1 MLVSDIG
8 YALNSLGY
16 LLLLLLLLAVRKSGL
31 AKHLL
36 VLATMGTLAWSLS
49 MLSYF
54 AAPWSAHYLL
64 VVDTARHLFWL
75 LFIAGCLKNDFANL
89 WQVLRRP
96 ATSLI
101 VAPPLFTLFIL
112 LWFQLPASWSY
123 LLLTV
128 LSLEVLILLEVMFR
142 QAGDNQWAFKPLV
155 VYLGATQVFDFV
167 MYANATM
174 VSQIEFGY
182 VAARGFIHLFLLP
195 FLVIATKR
203 IKHWGIDIFIS
214 RDVVLHSSLLLVA
227 GAYLF
232 VMAVIGYAI
241 NYLGGSWSSTIQLV
255 LVVLSLVLLATLV
268 LSNQVRTRI
277 KVFITK
283 HFFANQFDYREEWVK
298 LTHTL
303 SQTVVSTN
311 EVYRQGLTGILNAL
325 NYQQGLLL
333 KTSRWGAEPVAAI
346 AIDAASLSSTERE
359 IAERLLAYCQ
369 KTGWQIDLQEYLSR
383 PFHYEGL
390 QLAPEDV
397 TQCRFQLLLPLY
409 RDNQLWGAAFI
420 AAGEQPKVSLNWE
433 IRDYLKAV
441 TEQVG
446 SFIYHHEASQEV
458 AENAQFAAFNRMS
471 AFVLHDLKNVLAQ
484 IDLILCN
491 AEQHRHNPEFIDDTF
506 ETLVHS
512 KQRMEK
518 MLREL
523 NEKKVVES
531 NRHSACLLSPLV
543 KDVIDH
549 RCASL
554 RPTPTVITESETAIV
569 VDGEKFAN
577 VIYHLLNNA
586 QQATPDDGTISVKL
600 VYDEPSGTQ
609 TLLIC
614 DSGCGMDK
622 DFIAQRLFKPFDTT
636 KGNAGMGIGAYDAK
650 QFMQSIGGHLA
661 VESEVGRGTCFTL
674 SFPV

>member
-8 YALNSLGY
+8 YALNSAGY
-16 LLLLLLLLAVRKSGL
+16 LLLLLLLLTVRKPGL

-36 VLATMGTLAWSLS
+36 VLATIGTFVWSLS

-54 AAPWSAHYLL
+54 AQPWTATYLITL
-64 VVDTARHLFWL
+64 DTSRHFVWL
-75 LFIAGCLKNDFANL
+75 LFIAGCLKNDFTSL

-101 VAPPLFTLFIL
+101 IAPPLFTLFFL
-112 LWFQLPASWSY
+112 LWFPLPPSWNY
-123 LLLTV
+123 LLLTI

-142 QAGDNQWAFKPLV
+142 QAGENQWAFKPLV
-155 VYLGATQVFDFV
+155 VYLGSTQVFEFV

-182 VAARGFIHLFLLP
+182 VAARGYIHLLLLP

-255 LVVLSLVLLATLV
+255 LIVLSLVMLATLV
-268 LSNQVRTRI
+268 LSNQFRTRI

-303 SQTVVSTN
+303 SQPVG
-311 EVYRQGLTGILNAL
+311 EMRDVYSLGLKGILGAL
-325 NYQQGLLL
+325 NYQQGVLL
-333 KTSRWGAEPVAAI
+333 KNSNWGAEAVAST
-346 AIDAASLSSTERE
+346 SLETGTLTDIELKV
-359 IAERLLAYCQ
+359 AKLLLQYSH

-390 QLAPEDV
+390 QLAPEEL
-397 TQCRFQLLLPLY
+397 TQCRFQLLLPLF
-409 RDNQLWGAAFI
+409 RDSQLWGAAFV

-433 IRDYLKAV
+433 IRDYLNAV
-441 TEQVG
+441 AEQVG

-491 AEQHRHNPEFIDDTF
+491 AEKHRHNPEFIDDTF
-506 ETLVHS
+506 ETLQHS
-512 KQRMEK
+512 KSRMEK

-523 NEKKVVES
+523 NEKKLVES
-531 NRHSACLLSPLV
+531 TRNTACLLSGLIESVIQTRCTTLAPV
-543 KDVIDH
+543 PSQHVVSETPVVID
-549 RCASL
+549 S
-554 RPTPTVITESETAIV
+554 
-569 VDGEKFAN
+569 EKFSN
-577 VIYHLLNNA
+577 VLYHLINNA
-586 QQATPDDGTISVKL
+586 QQATDDNGNVSIEL
-600 VYDEPSGTQ
+600 VYDEASQTQ
-609 TLLIC
+609 LVTIE
-614 DSGCGMDK
+614 DSGCGMDEQ
-622 DFIAQRLFKPFDTT
+622 FIAQRLFKPFDTT

-661 VESEVGRGTCFTL
+661 VQSTVGKGTRFTL
-674 SFPV
+674 SFPI